1 MSAPGSKFVA
11 QLAREIARIHE
22 AAEDNILLQIRSL
35 LLPLIA
41 NAKQEKS
48 RQKSHQL
55 IDTILKH
62 IEDISCG
69 FVTRLRTNNAL
80 SMREIRIALMVK
92 DNLTNQEIADYLR
105 ITPETVRTHR
115 RNIRRKLGINGTKS
129 ELNAYLRS
137 LRYS

>member
-1 MSAPGSKFVA
+1 MSAPESKFAA
-11 QLAREIARIHE
+11 QLARELARIHE
-22 AAEDNILLQIRSL
+22 AAEGNILLQIRCL
-35 LLPLIA
+35 LLPLVA
-41 NAKQEKS
+41 NAKREKS
-48 RQKSHQL
+48 RHKSNQL

-69 FVTRLRTNNAL
+69 FVTRLQNNNAL

-105 ITPETVRTHR
+105 ITPETVKTHR
-115 RNIRRKLGINGTKS
+115 RNIRRKLGITGTKS
-129 ELNAYLRS
+129 ELDAYLRS